1 MEIVREY
8 TNGELTV
15 IWKPGLCT
23 HAGVCVRMLPQV
35 YRPRLRPWVDP
46 TRATTRQPAP
56 GATGSGAVRPVAERS
71 GLRRVPC
78 FLPESFG
85 SGGVCRPISLSLPDE
100 PSNPSSYENRFPLR
114 YPFVRCSRRRIVGGG
129 GEGRHAGVP
138 VVAEYAGFSR
148 PSRGRSYAK
157 DAWNV
162 YYRGWK
168 VDGASASSF
177 EDLGGGYGKDA
188 WSVFFEGVKVDG
200 ASASSFEGLGGGY
213 AKDDWNVFY
222 RGKKVKDASAS
233 SFGSLGGGYGKDDWT
248 VFFRG
253 GKVREASASSF
264 ECLGGGYGKD
274 AWNVFYMGRKLEGVS
289 PSAFR
294 MPGRR

>member
-1 MEIVREY
+1 M
-8 TNGELTV
+8 
-15 IWKPGLCT
+15 
-23 HAGVCVRMLPQV
+23 
-35 YRPRLRPWVDP
+35 
-46 TRATTRQPAP
+46 
-56 GATGSGAVRPVAERS
+56 
-71 GLRRVPC
+71 
-78 FLPESFG
+78 
-85 SGGVCRPISLSLPDE
+85 
-100 PSNPSSYENRFPLR
+100 
-114 YPFVRCSRRRIVGGG
+114 RIVVLSVILSCAALG
-129 GEGRHAGVP
+129 AGSSGVVAP
-138 VVAEYAGFSR
+138 DDACSLVAEYAGFSR

-177 EDLGGGYGKDA
+177 EDLGGGYGKD
-188 WSVFFEGVKVDG
+188 
-200 ASASSFEGLGGGY
+200 
-213 AKDDWNVFY
+213 
-222 RGKKVKDASAS
+222 
-233 SFGSLGGGYGKDDWT
+233 DWT

-253 GKVREASASSF
+253 DKVREASASSF

>member
-1 MEIVREY
+1 
-8 TNGELTV
+8 
-15 IWKPGLCT
+15 
-23 HAGVCVRMLPQV
+23 MLPQV

-46 TRATTRQPAP
+46 TRATTRQLIEQIERCPS
-56 GATGSGAVRPVAERS
+56 GALSDGSGAVRPVAERS
-71 GLRRVPC
+71 GLRRIPC
-78 FLPESFG
+78 FFAG
-85 SGGVCRPISLSLPDE
+85 KFRVGRRLSSDLVILPDE
-100 PSNPSSYENRFPLR
+100 PSNPSSYGIVVLSVILSCAALGAGSSGVVAPDDA
-114 YPFVRCSRRRIVGGG
+114 CSL
-129 GEGRHAGVP
+129 
-138 VVAEYAGFSR
+138 VAEYAGFSR

>member
-1 MEIVREY
+1 M
-8 TNGELTV
+8 
-15 IWKPGLCT
+15 
-23 HAGVCVRMLPQV
+23 
-35 YRPRLRPWVDP
+35 
-46 TRATTRQPAP
+46 
-56 GATGSGAVRPVAERS
+56 
-71 GLRRVPC
+71 
-78 FLPESFG
+78 
-85 SGGVCRPISLSLPDE
+85 
-100 PSNPSSYENRFPLR
+100 
-114 YPFVRCSRRRIVGGG
+114 RIVVLSVILSCAALG
-129 GEGRHAGVP
+129 AGSSGVVAP
-138 VVAEYAGFSR
+138 DDACSLVAEYAGFSR

-233 SFGSLGGGYGKDDWT
+233 SFGSLTFFYGTW
-248 VFFRG
+248 
-253 GKVREASASSF
+253 
-264 ECLGGGYGKD
+264 
-274 AWNVFYMGRKLEGVS
+274 
-289 PSAFR
+289 
-294 MPGRR
+294 